1 MLNAQQQAVVAHG
14 DGALLVIAGA
24 GSGKTTVMAHRAA
37 ALIGR
42 GLDPGRLLLLTFTRR
57 AASEL
62 KRRVA
67 GLIRDQ
73 GFDLPWAGT
82 FHSVATRLLRQHGA
96 LIGIDP
102 GFSILDESDS
112 RDLLGLAAEPE
123 SEREAAAAPPDA
135 GDPDKNGFP
144 PKGVLCRLYSYQR
157 NTEQPLPEV
166 IGRIAPAHAKR
177 LEALQRVFTAY
188 EGRKKASHGLDFDD
202 LLHAWRDLLRSPP
215 PAGLDLFD
223 AVMVDEYQDTNI
235 LQAGILEGLCR
246 HHCRLTVV
254 GDDAQA
260 IYAFRGA
267 TVENILAFPDQ
278 FAPVA
283 LLPLETNYRSS
294 QEILDAANALWAE
307 AARSYRK
314 RLTAA
319 RGLLGERPRL
329 EVVETDWRQAEAV
342 TAAIET
348 AWYRDGV
355 PLREQA
361 VLFRA
366 SHQAFRLEM
375 ALQKARLRYR
385 KYGGQRF
392 TDTAHVKDAMAF
404 LRGHE
409 NPHDETA
416 WRRAF
421 GLLPGVGPASA
432 GRFVAALAAAPPE
445 QLADTLPGL
454 RFPAKAQPF
463 RDGLLDAFGAL
474 AAPGS
479 NAAAGLAAVLKF
491 YLPLLHRRY
500 DQPDE
505 REAALR
511 ELQVLAAR
519 YTTVREFLDDLLVN
533 DDSDE
538 DAPGGADLL
547 TLSTIHSAKGCEW
560 RHVHVLNL
568 VEGCLPSGPSQ
579 EDAGQ
584 IEEERRLLYVAMT
597 RAKDRLVLYQP
608 GIRETAAAGGVVKRA
623 PYKPSRFLSPAV
635 LALFDGGPDGACAAD
650 PVYEPEPD
658 GGGWEIRSSP
668 PVETGPRAASRQP
681 RQPRRREWRWGD
693 E

>member
-57 AASEL
+57 AANEL

-67 GLIRDQ
+67 GLLRDQ
-73 GFDLPWAGT
+73 GLDLPWAGT
-82 FHSVATRLLRQHGA
+82 FHSVAVRLLRRHGG

-123 SEREAAAAPPDA
+123 AEREAAETPPNPAAPDQ
-135 GDPDKNGFP
+135 DGFP

-157 NTEQPLPEV
+157 NTELPLPEV
-166 IGRIAPAHAKR
+166 IARIAPTHAKR
-177 LEALQRVFTAY
+177 QEALQRAFAAY
-188 EGRKKASHGLDFDD
+188 EARKKASHGLDFDD
-202 LLHAWRDLLRSPP
+202 LLHAWRDLLRSPH
-215 PAGLDLFD
+215 AAALELFD
-223 AVMVDEYQDTNI
+223 AVMVDEYQDTNT
-235 LQAGILEGLCR
+235 LQAGILDGLCR
-246 HHCRLTVV
+246 RHRRLTVV

-278 FAPVA
+278 FAPVS

-307 AARSYRK
+307 ATRGYRK

-319 RGLLGERPRL
+319 RGPLGERPRL
-329 EVVETDWRQAEAV
+329 ETVETDWRQAEAI
-342 TAAIET
+342 TAAIEI
-348 AWYRDGV
+348 ACYREGV

-361 VLFRA
+361 VLFRS

-375 ALQKARLRYR
+375 ALQKARIPYQ

-404 LRGHE
+404 LRCHE

-421 GLLPGVGPASA
+421 SLLPGVGPASA
-432 GRFVAALAAAPPE
+432 GRFVTALAATPPE
-445 QLADTLPGL
+445 QLADTLAGL
-454 RFPAKAQPF
+454 RFPDKAQPF
-463 RDGLLDAFGAL
+463 REDLLKAFQAL
-474 AAPGS
+474 AAPGAD
-479 NAAAGLAAVLKF
+479 AAAGLAAVLEF
-491 YLPLLHRRY
+491 YFPLLRRHY
-500 DQPDE
+500 DQPAE
-505 REAALR
+505 RETALR

-519 YTTVREFLDDLLVN
+519 YHTTREFLDDLLVN
-533 DDSDE
+533 HDPDE
-538 DAPGGADLL
+538 DAPGHDGHL

-560 RHVHVLNL
+560 RHVHILNL
-568 VEGCLPSGPSQ
+568 VEGGLPSGPSQ
-579 EDAGQ
+579 EDGGQ

-608 GIRETAAAGGVVKRA
+608 SIRETAVAGGGVKRA

-635 LALFDGGPDGACAAD
+635 LALFDGGPDGSCAAD

-668 PVETGPRAASRQP
+668 PVETGPRATSRQA
-681 RQPRRREWRWGD
+681 RRRREWRWGD